1 MSDSGMKWYVLR
13 TVSGQEHKTKTYIEK
28 EMAHAGMSD
37 LVGRVVIPMEKVVQ
51 VRNGKKVIKEKTKT
65 PGYMYVEAT
74 LTGEVGHMI
83 KNLPNV
89 IGFLANIKG
98 GDPSPMRAAEVARL
112 LGQVDQEAENAA
124 MLMIP
129 FTVGETVKVINGPFS
144 TFDATIEKINEEKQK
159 LEVTVKISVVRL
171 LLNLA
176 SRKSRNYN
184 DIDVRL
190 YIGLFF
196 MLPLE
201 KRPQQQR

>member
-13 TVSGQEHKTKTYIEK
+13 TVSGQEHKTATYIEK

-37 LVGRVVIPMEKVVQ
+37 LVGRVLIPMEKVVQ

-159 LEVTVKISVVRL
+159 LEVTVKIFG
-171 LLNLA
+171 
-176 SRKSRNYN
+176 RKTP
-184 DIDVRL
+184 VEL
-190 YIGLFF
+190 GFTEV
-196 MLPLE
+196 E
-201 KRPQQQR
+201 KL

>member
-1 MSDSGMKWYVLR
+1 
-13 TVSGQEHKTKTYIEK
+13 
-28 EMAHAGMSD
+28 
-37 LVGRVVIPMEKVVQ
+37 
-51 VRNGKKVIKEKTKT
+51 
-65 PGYMYVEAT
+65 
-74 LTGEVGHMI
+74 MI

-159 LEVTVKISVVRL
+159 LEVTVKIFG
-171 LLNLA
+171 
-176 SRKSRNYN
+176 RKTP
-184 DIDVRL
+184 VEL
-190 YIGLFF
+190 GFTEV
-196 MLPLE
+196 E
-201 KRPQQQR
+201 KL